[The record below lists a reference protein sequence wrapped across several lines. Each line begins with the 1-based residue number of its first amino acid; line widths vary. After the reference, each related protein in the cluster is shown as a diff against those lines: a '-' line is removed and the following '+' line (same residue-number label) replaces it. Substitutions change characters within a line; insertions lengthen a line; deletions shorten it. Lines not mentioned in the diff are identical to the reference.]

1 MRLAVSGMKLSR
13 NMEAIVR
20 GRYGVKTIT
29 FPKTVRRV
37 QNRAFNMN
45 QLKAAVLNEGLETI
59 QACAFVNT
67 SLTNVLFPATLREIG
82 DAAFRDCR
90 SLKCV
95 EF

>member
-37 QNRAFNMN
+37 QNRTFNMN
-45 QLKAAVLNEGLETI
+45 QLKVVALNEGLETI
-59 QACAFVNT
+59 QMYAFAGT
-67 SLTNVLFPATLREIG
+67 CLTNVSLPTTLREIG
-82 DAAFRDCR
+82 DAAFRDSR
-90 SLKCV
+90 SFRRV